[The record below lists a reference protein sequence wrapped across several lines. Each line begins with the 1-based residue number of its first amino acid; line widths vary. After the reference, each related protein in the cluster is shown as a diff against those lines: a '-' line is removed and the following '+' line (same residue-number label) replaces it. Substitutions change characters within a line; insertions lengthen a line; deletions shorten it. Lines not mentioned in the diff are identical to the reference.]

1 MIMRKL
7 RPRTKGANTIMR
19 IKTLLT
25 EALFAK
31 DGEAYGKVAL
41 PHTWNAL
48 DGQDGGADYWRGIG
62 TYKIDLPNPTAGK
75 KQYIEL
81 QGANHVATVYC
92 NGRELGTHK
101 GGFSTFRYDLTP
113 AMKSEGNVLTV
124 VVSNAPSDIYPQNA
138 DFTFYGGLYRDVNF
152 IEVNDTHFDLL
163 MDGTDAVFVTPHNV
177 GKTRIDLFPVGAEGC
192 TVRVELKDA
201 EGNTVGCADTDA
213 FAHTHI
219 LIDVKEPHLWNG
231 MADPYCYS
239 AVASLLC
246 DDEVLDTVTVTYGYR
261 SFRVCPNTGFWLNGK
276 NVPLHGVSRHQDR
289 LDKGWA
295 ISKADHEEDIALI
308 KELGANTIRL
318 AHYQH
323 DQYFYSLCDKTGF
336 ILWAEIPFI
345 SQFIPTEEA
354 YDNTISQ
361 MTELVAQNYNH
372 PAICFWGIS
381 NEILIGADREDL
393 RQNLRDLHE
402 LAKSMDPSRL
412 TTMAQVSMTPMDSEH
427 NYITD
432 VVSYNHYFGWYGG
445 DVEDNGPWLDKFHA
459 LHPDKCLGV
468 SEYGAENILSW
479 HSAEPEN
486 HDYTEE
492 YANHYHQ
499 EMLKTFAAR
508 PYLWA
513 THQWN
518 CFDFAAD
525 ARNEGGVQG
534 RNNKG
539 LITYDRKTKKDAYYI
554 YKAWWNPDPMVFVSG
569 GRFVNRGPE
578 ERNVIVYTNCDQVTL
593 VVNGVDTET
602 KAAVD
607 HMIVFENVALN
618 DGENTVTAYAGDI
631 KANTITLCGVA
642 DHDYS
647 YDLPDGNQGVN
658 WFDDPALVAMKKAFK
673 YPKDAYSIK
682 DKMGDLIANPQ
693 TAAILGGLMKG
704 FMGGNSMM
712 GAMGQMSEEM
722 MGFVR
727 AMRLSDALKMAGDA
741 VSMEMKLKLNQ
752 ALNQIKK

>member
-1 MIMRKL
+1 MRNVK
-7 RPRTKGANTIMR
+7 
-19 IKTLLT
+19 LLT
-25 EALFAK
+25 QARFAKQGEALST
-31 DGEAYGKVAL
+31 VAL

-62 TYKIDLPNPTAGK
+62 TYEIDLPTPTEGM
-75 KQYIEL
+75 KQYIEI

-101 GGFSTFRYDLTP
+101 GGFSTFRFELTP
-113 AMKSEGNVLTV
+113 AMKKEGNVLTV
-124 VVSNAPSDIYPQNA
+124 VVTNGVSDIYPQNA

-152 IEVNDTHFDLL
+152 IEVNEAHYDLL
-163 MDGTDAVFVTPHNV
+163 KHGTNAVFVTPHCS
-177 GKTRIDLFPVGAEGC
+177 GKTRVDLFPVNACGC
-192 TVRVELKDA
+192 TLNVELKDA
-201 EGNTVGCADTDA
+201 EGNVVGTASTAACEH
-213 FAHTHI
+213 AHVI
-219 LIDVKEPHLWNG
+219 IDVKEPHKWNG
-231 MADPYCYS
+231 MEDPYLYTATATIVKGEE
-239 AVASLLC
+239 AVDA
-246 DDEVLDTVTVTYGYR
+246 VTVNYGYR
-261 SFRVCPNTGFWLNGK
+261 SFHVDSNTGFYLNGK
-276 NVPLHGVSRHQDR
+276 SVPLHGVSRHQDR
-289 LDKGWA
+289 LNKGWA
-295 ISKADHEEDIALI
+295 ISKADHEEDAALI

-323 DQYFYSLCDKTGF
+323 DQYFYDICDRTGF
-336 ILWAEIPFI
+336 VLWAEIPFI
-345 SQFIPTEEA
+345 SQFIPTKEA

-393 RQNLRDLHE
+393 RKNLRDLHK

-445 DVEDNGPWLDKFHA
+445 DVEDNGPWFDKFHA
-459 LHPDKCLGV
+459 LNPDTCLGV

-508 PYLWA
+508 PFLWS

-539 LITYDRKTKKDAYYI
+539 LITYDRKTKKDAFYL
-554 YKAWWNPDPMVFVSG
+554 YKAWWNPEPMVFVSG
-569 GRFVNRGPE
+569 GRFVNRAPE
-578 ERNVIVYTNCDQVTL
+578 ERNVIVYTNCETVTL
-593 VVNGVDTET
+593 VVNGAEVAT
-602 KAAVD
+602 KKAVD
-607 HMIVFENVALN
+607 HMITFENVALN
-618 DGENTVTAYAGDI
+618 DGANTVSAYSGEV
-631 KANTITLCGVA
+631 KGNEITLCGVA
-642 DHDYS
+642 EHDYS

-658 WFDDPALVAMKKAFK
+658 WFDDPELVELKKAFK
-673 YPKDAYSIK
+673 YPKDAYSLK
-682 DKMGDLIANPQ
+682 DKMGALMDNPE
-693 TAAILGGLMKG
+693 TAAVLGQLMQA
-704 FMGGNSMM
+704 MSSSPLMSS
-712 GAMGQMSEEM
+712 MGQMSDEM
-722 MGFVR
+722 MQFMR
-727 AMRLSDALKMAGDA
+727 NMRLNDMLKMAGDA
-741 VSMEMKLKLNQ
+741 IPLKTKLALNQ
-752 ALNQIKK
+752 ALNAVKK

>member
-1 MIMRKL
+1 MREKIL
-7 RPRTKGANTIMR
+7 ITQAR
-19 IKTLLT
+19 
-25 EALFAK
+25 FAK
-31 DGEAYGKVAL
+31 EGEVIAPVAL

-62 TYKIDLPNPTAGK
+62 TYYIDLPNPTAGK
-75 KQYIEL
+75 RQYIEF

-101 GGFSTFRYDLTP
+101 GGFSTFRYELTP
-113 AMKSEGNVLTV
+113 AMNPEGNKLTV
-124 VVSNAPSDIYPQNA
+124 VVSNAKSDIYPQNA

-152 IEVNDTHFDLL
+152 IEVGDAHFDLL
-163 MDGTDAVFVTPHNV
+163 MDGTEAVFVTPHNV
-177 GKTRIDLFPVGAEGC
+177 GKTRVDLFPVNAEGC
-192 TVRVELKDA
+192 TVKVELKDA
-201 EGNTVGCADTDA
+201 EGNVVGSETTDA
-213 FAHTHI
+213 SEHAFV

-231 MADPYCYS
+231 MADPYCYT
-239 AVASLLC
+239 AVASIVSGE
-246 DDEVLDTVTVTYGYR
+246 EVLDTVTVTYGYR
-261 SFRVCPNTGFWLNGK
+261 SFHVDPNTGFWLNGK
-276 NVPLHGVSRHQDR
+276 NVPLHGVARHQDR

-295 ISKADHEEDIALI
+295 ISKADHEEDVALI

-323 DQYFYSLCDKTGF
+323 DQYFYDLCDKTGF
-336 ILWAEIPFI
+336 VLWAEIPFI
-345 SQFIPTEEA
+345 SQFIPTQEA
-354 YDNTISQ
+354 YENTISQ

-393 RQNLRDLHE
+393 RQNLRDLNE

-445 DVEDNGPWLDKFHA
+445 DVEDNGPWFDKFHA
-459 LHPDKCLGV
+459 MHPDKCLGV

-479 HSAEPEN
+479 HTAEPEN

-513 THQWN
+513 TQQWN

-525 ARNEGGVQG
+525 ARNEGGIQG

-539 LITYDRKTKKDAYYI
+539 LITYDRKIKKDAFYV
-554 YKAWWNPDPMVFVSG
+554 YKAWWNPEPMVWVSG
-569 GRFVNRGPE
+569 GRFVNRAPE
-578 ERNVIVYTNCDQVTL
+578 ERNVIIYTNCDEVTL
-593 VVNGVDTET
+593 VVNGKDVET
-602 KAAVD
+602 KKAVD
-607 HMIVFENVALN
+607 HMITFENVALN
-618 DGENTVTAYAGDI
+618 DGGNTVTAYSGEV
-631 KANTITLCGVA
+631 KGNEITLCGVA
-642 DHDYS
+642 EHDYS

-658 WFDDPALVAMKKAFK
+658 WFDDPELVAMKKAFK

-682 DKMGDLIANPQ
+682 DKMGVLLDNPE
-693 TAAILGGLMKG
+693 TAKILGGMMQSA
-704 FMGGNSMM
+704 MGGNAMM
-712 GAMGQMSEEM
+712 ASMGQMSEEM
-722 MGFVR
+722 MGFMR
-727 AMRLSDALKMAGDA
+727 NMRLSDGLKMAGDA
-741 VSMEMKLKLNQ
+741 VSMKDKLALNQ

>member
-1 MIMRKL
+1 
-7 RPRTKGANTIMR
+7 MR
-19 IKTLLT
+19 IQTLLT
-25 EALFAK
+25 QARFAK
-31 DGEAYGKVAL
+31 QGQPLEAVSL

-48 DGQDGGADYWRGIG
+48 DGQDGGANYWRGIG
-62 TYKIDLPNPTAGK
+62 TYEIDLPNPTQGK
-75 KQYIEL
+75 KQYIEF

-101 GGFSTFRYDLTP
+101 GGFSTFRFDLTP
-113 AMKSEGNVLTV
+113 AMKAEGNVLTV
-124 VVSNAPSDIYPQNA
+124 VVTNAPSDVYPQNA
-138 DFTFYGGLYRDVNF
+138 DFTFYGGLYRDVSF
-152 IEVNDTHFDLL
+152 IEVSDAHFELL
-163 MDGTDAVFVTPHNV
+163 LDGTAGVFVTPHNV
-177 GKTRIDLFPVGAEGC
+177 GKTRVDLFPVNADGC
-192 TVRVELKDA
+192 TIQVELKDQ
-201 EGNTVGCADTDA
+201 EGNVVGSATTEASDH
-213 FAHTHI
+213 AHV

-231 MADPYCYS
+231 VADPYCYTCE
-239 AVASLLC
+239 AKLYNGIDLLKLAP
-246 DDEVLDTVTVTYGYR
+246 VDTVAVTYGYR
-261 SFRVCPNTGFWLNGK
+261 SFHVDPNTGFWLNGK
-276 NVPLHGVSRHQDR
+276 NVPLRGVSRHQDR

-295 ISKADHEEDIALI
+295 ISKADHEEDCALI

-323 DQYFYSLCDKTGF
+323 DQYFYELCNRTGF
-336 ILWAEIPFI
+336 VLWAEIPFI
-345 SQFIPTEEA
+345 SQFIPTQEA
-354 YDNTISQ
+354 YENTISQ

-445 DVEDNGPWLDKFHA
+445 EVEDNGPWLDKFHA
-459 LHPDKCLGV
+459 MHPDKCLGV

-479 HSAEPEN
+479 HTAEPEN

-492 YANHYHQ
+492 YANYYHQ

-539 LITYDRKTKKDAYYI
+539 LITYDRKTKKDAFYI
-554 YKAWWNPDPMVFVSG
+554 YKAWWNPEPMVFVSG
-569 GRFVNRGPE
+569 GRFMNRAPE
-578 ERNVIVYTNCDQVTL
+578 ERNVIVYTNCENVTL
-593 VVNGVDTET
+593 VVNGVEVET

-607 HMIVFENVALN
+607 HMITFENVALK
-618 DGENTVTAYAGDI
+618 DGGNTVTAFSGDVKGNEI
-631 KANTITLCGVA
+631 VLCAVA
-642 DHDYS
+642 EHDYS
-647 YDLPDGNQGVN
+647 YDLPDGNQGAN
-658 WFDDPALVAMKKAFK
+658 WFDDPELVAMKKAFK
-673 YPKDAYSIK
+673 YPKDAFSIK
-682 DKMGDLIANPQ
+682 DKMGALMENPQ
-693 TAAILGGLMKG
+693 TAAILGDLMKN

-712 GAMGQMSEEM
+712 SSMGQMSEEM
-722 MGFVR
+722 MGFMKM
-727 AMRLSDALKMAGDA
+727 MRLSDALKMAGDA
-741 VSMEMKLKLNQ
+741 VPMALKLKINQ

>member
-1 MIMRKL
+1 
-7 RPRTKGANTIMR
+7 MR

-31 DGEAYGKVAL
+31 EGEALAKVAL

-62 TYKIDLPNPTAGK
+62 TYKISLPNPTEGK
-75 KQYIEL
+75 KQYIEF

-92 NGRELGTHK
+92 NGRELGTHR

-113 AMKSEGNVLTV
+113 AMLPEGNVLTV
-124 VVSNAPSDIYPQNA
+124 AVTNAKCDVYPQNA

-152 IEVNDTHFDLL
+152 IEVNDAHFDLL
-163 MDGTDAVFVTPHNV
+163 MDGTEAVFVTPHNV
-177 GKTRIDLFPVGAEGC
+177 GKTRIDLFPMNAAGG
-192 TVRVELKDA
+192 TVCVTLRDA
-201 EGNTVGCADTDA
+201 EGSIVGTGEADA
-213 FAHTHI
+213 AEHTHL
-219 LIDVKEPHLWNG
+219 LIDVKDPHLWNG
-231 MADPYCYS
+231 MSDPYCYT
-239 AVASLLC
+239 AEASILC
-246 DDEVLDTVTVTYGYR
+246 GEEVTDTVTVTYGYR
-261 SFRVCPNTGFWLNGK
+261 SFHVNPDNGFHLNGK
-276 NVPLHGVSRHQDR
+276 SLPLHGVARHQDR

-323 DQYFYSLCDKTGF
+323 DQYFYDLCDKTGF

-345 SQFIPTEEA
+345 SQFIPTQEA
-354 YDNTISQ
+354 YENTISQ

-381 NEILIGADREDL
+381 NEILIGPDREDL

-412 TTMAQVSMTPMDSEH
+412 TTMAQVTMTPMDSEH
-427 NYITD
+427 NFITD
-432 VVSYNHYFGWYGG
+432 VVSYNHYFGWYVG

-459 LHPDKCLGV
+459 MHPDKCLGV
-468 SEYGAENILSW
+468 SEYGAENILTW
-479 HSAEPEN
+479 HTAEPDN

-492 YANHYHQ
+492 YANYYHQ

-539 LITYDRKTKKDAYYI
+539 LITYDRKEKKDAFYV
-554 YKAWWNPDPMVFVSG
+554 YKAWWNPEPMVFVSG
-569 GRFVNRGPE
+569 GRFVNRGPGA
-578 ERNVIVYTNCDQVTL
+578 ERDVIVYTNCDQVTL
-593 VVNGVDTET
+593 VVNGQDVAT

-607 HMIVFENVALN
+607 HMIVFEGVVV
-618 DGENTVTAYAGDI
+618 DGENVITAYCGDV
-631 KANTITLCGVA
+631 KANTITLNGQA
-642 DHDYS
+642 APDYS
-647 YDLPDGNQGVN
+647 YILPEGNQGAN
-658 WFDDPALVAMKKAFK
+658 WFNDPAAVAARNSLK
-673 YPKDAYSIK
+673 YPKGYYSIK
-682 DKMGDLIANPQ
+682 DKVGTLLANPEC
-693 TAAILGGLMKG
+693 AAILGGLLQAMT
-704 FMGGNSMM
+704 GGGDMM
-712 GAMGQMSEEM
+712 GMGQMSEDM
-722 MGFVR
+722 QQMFYM
-727 AMRLSDALKMAGDA
+727 MRLSDMLKMAGDKFPA
-741 VSMEMKLKLNQ
+741 DAKI
-752 ALNQIKK
+752 ALNEALTKIKK

>member
-1 MIMRKL
+1 
-7 RPRTKGANTIMR
+7 MR
-19 IKTLLT
+19 IKTLLNQAT
-25 EALFAK
+25 FAK
-31 DGEAYGKVAL
+31 MGGAAETVAL

-48 DGQDGGADYWRGIG
+48 DGQDGGNDYWRGIG
-62 TYKIDLPNPTAGK
+62 TYTIDLPNPTAGK
-75 KQYIEL
+75 KQYIEI

-113 AMKSEGNVLTV
+113 AMLPEGNVLTV
-124 VVSNAPSDIYPQNA
+124 VVSNAKSDIYPQNA

-152 IEVNDTHFDLL
+152 VEVNDAHFDLL
-163 MDGTDAVFVTPHNV
+163 LDGTDAVFVTPHNV
-177 GKTRIDLFPVGAEGC
+177 GKTRVDLFPVNAEGC
-192 TVRVELKDA
+192 QLKVVLKDA
-201 EGNTVGCADTDA
+201 EGNVVGQADTA
-213 FAHTHI
+213 AAGHAHV

-231 MADPYCYS
+231 MADPYCYT
-239 AVASLLC
+239 AEASIVNGE
-246 DDEVLDTVTVTYGYR
+246 EVLDTVVVTYGYR
-261 SFRVCPNTGFWLNGK
+261 SFHVCPNTGFWLNGK

-336 ILWAEIPFI
+336 VLWAEIPFI
-345 SQFIPTEEA
+345 SQYIPGEEA
-354 YDNTISQ
+354 YNNTISQ

-445 DVEDNGPWLDKFHA
+445 DVEDNAPWFDKFHA
-459 LHPDKCLGV
+459 MHPDKCLGV
-468 SEYGAENILSW
+468 SEYGAENILLW

-499 EMLKTFAAR
+499 EMLKTFAQR
-508 PYLWA
+508 PYLWS

-525 ARNEGGVQG
+525 ARNEGGVIG

-539 LITYDRKTKKDAYYI
+539 LITYDRKTKKDAFYL
-554 YKAWWNPDPMVFVSG
+554 YKAWWNPEPMVFVSG
-569 GRFVNRGPE
+569 CRFVNRAPG
-578 ERNVIVYTNCDQVTL
+578 ERNVIVYTNCDEVTL
-593 VVNGVDTET
+593 VVNGADVAT
-602 KAAVD
+602 KKAVD
-607 HMIVFENVALN
+607 HMITFEDVALN
-618 DGENTVTAYAGDI
+618 DGENTVTAYAGEV

-642 DHDYS
+642 EHDYS
-647 YDLPDGNQGVN
+647 YDLPDGNEGVN
-658 WFDDPALVAMKKAFK
+658 WFDDPELVAMKKAFK

-682 DKMGDLIANPQ
+682 DKFGVLMANPQ
-693 TAAILGGLMKG
+693 CAAVLGGLMQG
-704 FMGGNSMM
+704 MANNTMMSSMGE
-712 GAMGQMSEEM
+712 MSEEM
-722 MGFVR
+722 KGFMNN
-727 AMRLSDALKMAGDA
+727 MRLNDMLKMAGAA

>member
-1 MIMRKL
+1 MR
-7 RPRTKGANTIMR
+7 NV
-19 IKTLLT
+19 TLMT
-25 EALFAK
+25 QARFAKQGEALAN
-31 DGEAYGKVAL
+31 VAL

-62 TYKIDLPNPTAGK
+62 TYEIDLPNPTKGK
-75 KQYIEL
+75 KQYIEIR
-81 QGANHVATVYC
+81 GANHVATVYC

-101 GGFSTFRYDLTP
+101 GGFSTFRFDLTP
-113 AMKSEGNVLTV
+113 AMKAEGNVLTV
-124 VVSNAPSDIYPQNA
+124 VVTNGVSDIYPQNA

-152 IEVNDTHFDLL
+152 IEVNEAHYDLL
-163 MDGTDAVFVTPHNV
+163 KDGTNAVFVTPHCS
-177 GKTRIDLFPVGAEGC
+177 GKTRVDLFPVNAEGC
-192 TVRVELKDA
+192 TLKVALKDA
-201 EGNTVGCADTDA
+201 EGKVVGTGSTEASDH
-213 FAHTHI
+213 AHVI
-219 LIDVKEPHLWNG
+219 IDIKEPHKWNG
-231 MADPYCYS
+231 MADPYCYTCE
-239 AVASLLC
+239 ASIVKGLST
-246 DDEVLDTVTVTYGYR
+246 LDTVTVTYGYR
-261 SFRVCPNTGFWLNGK
+261 SFHVDSNTGFYLNGK

-289 LDKGWA
+289 LNKGWA
-295 ISKADHEEDIALI
+295 ISKADHEEDAALI

-323 DQYFYSLCDKTGF
+323 DQYFYDICDHTGF
-336 ILWAEIPFI
+336 VLWAEIPFI
-345 SQFIPTEEA
+345 SQFIPTKEA
-354 YDNTISQ
+354 YNNTISQ

-393 RQNLRDLHE
+393 RQNLRDLHK

-445 DVEDNGPWLDKFHA
+445 DVEDNGPWFDKFHA
-459 LHPDKCLGV
+459 LNPDTCLGV

-479 HSAEPEN
+479 HTAEPEN

-539 LITYDRKTKKDAYYI
+539 LITYDRKTKKDAFYI
-554 YKAWWNPDPMVFVSG
+554 YKAWWNPEPMVFVSG
-569 GRFVNRGPE
+569 GRFVNRAPE
-578 ERNVIVYTNCDQVTL
+578 ERNVIVYTNCDEVTL
-593 VVNGVDTET
+593 VVNGADVAT
-602 KAAVD
+602 KKAVD
-607 HMIVFENVALN
+607 HMITFENVALN
-618 DGENTVTAYAGDI
+618 DGENTVTAYAGEV
-631 KANTITLCGVA
+631 KANEITLCGVA
-642 DHDYS
+642 EHDYS
-647 YDLPDGNQGVN
+647 YDLPDGNQGAN
-658 WFDDPALVAMKKAFK
+658 WFDDPAAVAMKKAFK
-673 YPKDAYSIK
+673 YPKDAFSLK
-682 DKMGDLIANPQ
+682 DKMGVLMDHPEAS
-693 TAAILGGLMKG
+693 AILGNLMQA
-704 FMGGNSMM
+704 MSGNQMM
-712 GAMGQMSEEM
+712 ASMGQMSEEM
-722 MGFVR
+722 MSFMR
-727 AMRLSDALKMAGDA
+727 NMRLNDALKMAGDA
-741 VSMEMKLKLNQ
+741 ISMEVKLAMNQ
-752 ALNQIKK
+752 ALNKIKK

>member
-1 MIMRKL
+1 MR
-7 RPRTKGANTIMR
+7 T
-19 IKTLLT
+19 KTLLT
-25 EALFAK
+25 TALFAK
-31 DGEAYGKVAL
+31 EGEAFAPVAL

-48 DGQDGGADYWRGIG
+48 DGQDGGGDYWRGIG

-75 KQYIEL
+75 KQYIEFR
-81 QGANHVATVYC
+81 GANHVATVYC
-92 NGRELGTHK
+92 NGRNMGTHK

-113 AMKSEGNVLTV
+113 AMLPEGNVLTV
-124 VVSNAPSDIYPQNA
+124 VVTNAKCDVYPQNA
-138 DFTFYGGLYRDVNF
+138 DFTFYGGLYRYVNF
-152 IEVNDTHFDLL
+152 VEVNDAHFDLL
-163 MDGTDAVFVTPHNV
+163 LDGTEAVFVTPHNV
-177 GKTRIDLFPVGAEGC
+177 GKTRVDLFPVNADGC
-192 TVRVELKDA
+192 ALKVELKDA
-201 EGNTVGCADTDA
+201 AGNVVGAAETEA
-213 FAHTHI
+213 SEHAHV

-231 MADPYCYS
+231 LADPYCYTCE
-239 AVASLLC
+239 ASVVSGE
-246 DDEVLDTVTVTYGYR
+246 EVLDTVTVTYGYR
-261 SFRVCPNTGFWLNGK
+261 SFHVDPNTGFWLNGK
-276 NVPLHGVSRHQDR
+276 NVPLRGVARHQDR

-295 ISKADHEEDIALI
+295 ISKADHEEDVALI
-308 KELGANTIRL
+308 KEVGANTIRL

-323 DQYFYSLCDKTGF
+323 DQYFYDLCDKTGF
-336 ILWAEIPFI
+336 VLWAEIPFI

-354 YDNTISQ
+354 YNNTISQ

-381 NEILIGADREDL
+381 NEILIGVDREDL
-393 RQNLRDLHE
+393 RQNLRDLNE
-402 LAKSMDPSRL
+402 LAKAMDPSRL

-445 DVEDNGPWLDKFHA
+445 EVEENGPWLDKFHA
-459 LHPDKCLGV
+459 MHPDKCLGV

-499 EMLKTFAAR
+499 EMLKTFATR

-539 LITYDRKTKKDAYYI
+539 LITYDRKTKKDAFYI
-554 YKAWWNPDPMVFVSG
+554 YKAWWNPEPMVWVSG
-569 GRFVNRGPE
+569 GRFVNRAPE
-578 ERNVIVYTNCDQVTL
+578 ERNVIVYTNCDSVTL
-593 VVNGVDTET
+593 VVNGVDVET

-607 HMIVFENVALN
+607 HMITFENVALN
-618 DGENTVTAYAGDI
+618 DGENTVTAYAGDV
-631 KANTITLCGVA
+631 KANSITLCGVA
-642 DHDYS
+642 EHDYS

-658 WFDDPALVAMKKAFK
+658 WFDDPELVAMKKAFK
-673 YPKDAYSIK
+673 YPKDAFSIK
-682 DKMGDLIANPQ
+682 DKMGALFANPQ
-693 TAAILGGLMKG
+693 TAAILGDLMK
-704 FMGGNSMM
+704 NMM
-712 GAMGQMSEEM
+712 GANTMMSSMGQMSPEM
-722 MGFVR
+722 MQFMNN
-727 AMRLSDALKMAGDA
+727 MRLSDALKMAGNA
-741 VSMEMKLKLNQ
+741 FPMAAKLALNQ
-752 ALNQIKK
+752 ALNQVKK

>member
-1 MIMRKL
+1 
-7 RPRTKGANTIMR
+7 MR
-19 IKTLLT
+19 IKTLLSS
-25 EALFAK
+25 AQFAK
-31 DGEAYGKVAL
+31 FGEAFAHVDL

-48 DGQDGGADYWRGIG
+48 DGQDGGTDYWRGIG
-62 TYKIDLPNPTAGK
+62 TYQIDLPNPTKGM

-101 GGFSTFRYDLTP
+101 GGFSTFRYELTP
-113 AMKSEGNVLTV
+113 AMNPEGNVLTV
-124 VVSNAPSDIYPQNA
+124 VVSNAKSDIYPQNA
-138 DFTFYGGLYRDVNF
+138 DFTFYGGLYRDINF
-152 IEVNDTHFDLL
+152 IEVNDAHFDLL
-163 MDGTDAVFVTPHNV
+163 LDGTDGVFITPHNV
-177 GKTRIDLFPVGAEGC
+177 GKTRVDLFPVNAEGC
-192 TVRVELKDA
+192 KLQVVLKDA
-201 EGNTVGCADTDA
+201 EGNVVGAADTDA
-213 FAHTHI
+213 IGHAHV

-231 MADPYCYS
+231 LEDPYLYTCE
-239 AVASLLC
+239 ASILC
-246 DDEVLDTVTVTYGYR
+246 GEEIVDTVVIPYGYR
-261 SFRVCPNTGFWLNGK
+261 SFHVCPNTGFWLNGK
-276 NVPLHGVSRHQDR
+276 NVPLHGVARHQDR
-289 LDKGWA
+289 LNKGWA
-295 ISKADHEEDIALI
+295 ISKADHEEDVALI

-323 DQYFYSLCDKTGF
+323 DQYFYDLCDKTGF
-336 ILWAEIPFI
+336 VLWAEIPFI
-345 SQFIPTEEA
+345 SQFIPSEEA
-354 YDNTISQ
+354 YNNTISQ

-381 NEILIGADREDL
+381 NEILIGVDREDL

-445 DVEDNGPWLDKFHA
+445 EVEDNGPWLDKFHA
-459 LHPDKCLGV
+459 MHPDKCLGV

-539 LITYDRKTKKDAYYI
+539 LITYDRKIKKDAFYI
-554 YKAWWNPDPMVFVSG
+554 YKAWWNPDPMIWVSG
-569 GRFVNRGPE
+569 CRFVNRGPE
-578 ERNVIVYTNCDQVTL
+578 ERNVIVYTNCDEVTL
-593 VVNGVDTET
+593 VVNGQAVAT
-602 KAAVD
+602 KKAED
-607 HMIVFENVALN
+607 HMIVFENVVV
-618 DGENTVTAYAGDI
+618 DGENIITAYSGDI
-631 KANTITLCGVA
+631 HANEIKLNGVA

-658 WFDDPALVAMKKAFK
+658 WFDDPKLVEMKKAFK

-682 DKMGDLIANPQ
+682 DKMGALMDNPE
-693 TAAILGGLMKG
+693 TAKILGGLMQA
-704 FMGGNSMM
+704 FMSGNSMM
-712 GAMGQMSEEM
+712 ASMGEMSPEM
-722 MGFVR
+722 MQFMR
-727 AMRLSDALKMAGDA
+727 NMRLNDALKMAGDA

>member
-1 MIMRKL
+1 
-7 RPRTKGANTIMR
+7 MR
-19 IKTLLT
+19 ITTLLT
-25 EALFAK
+25 EARFAK
-31 DGEAYGKVAL
+31 QGCDFAQVAL

-48 DGQDGGADYWRGIG
+48 DGQDGGNDYWRGIG
-62 TYKIDLPNPTAGK
+62 TYEIDLPNPTEGK
-75 KQYIEL
+75 KQYIEF

-113 AMKSEGNVLTV
+113 AMLPEGNKLTV
-124 VVSNAPSDIYPQNA
+124 VVTNAQSDIYPQNA

-152 IEVNDTHFDLL
+152 IEVEDAHFDLL
-163 MDGTDAVFVTPHNV
+163 MDGTSGVFVTPHNV
-177 GKTRIDLFPVGAEGC
+177 GKTRVDLFSVNADDC
-192 TVRVELKDA
+192 VIKVELKDA
-201 EGNTVGCADTDA
+201 EGNVVGCAETEA
-213 FAHTHI
+213 APHAHV

-231 MADPYCYS
+231 MEDPYLYTCE
-239 AVASLLC
+239 ASVVSG
-246 DDEVLDTVTVTYGYR
+246 ENVLDTVVVNYGYR
-261 SFRVCPNTGFWLNGK
+261 SFHVCPNTGFWLNGK
-276 NVPLHGVSRHQDR
+276 NVPLHGVARHQDR

-323 DQYFYSLCDKTGF
+323 DQYFYDLCDKTGF
-336 ILWAEIPFI
+336 VLWAEIPFI

-354 YDNTISQ
+354 YNNTISQ

-393 RQNLRDLHE
+393 RQNLRDLNE
-402 LAKSMDPSRL
+402 LAKAMDPSRL

-445 DVEDNGPWLDKFHA
+445 EVEDNGPWLDKFHA
-459 LHPDKCLGV
+459 MHPDKCLGV
-468 SEYGAENILSW
+468 SEYGAENILLW

-499 EMLKTFAAR
+499 EMLKTFASR

-525 ARNEGGVQG
+525 ARNEGGVIG

-539 LITYDRKTKKDAYYI
+539 LITYDRKEKKDAFYV
-554 YKAWWNPDPMVFVSG
+554 YKAWWNPEPMVFVSG
-569 GRFVNRGPE
+569 GRFVNRAPE
-578 ERNVIVYTNCDQVTL
+578 ERDVIVYTNCDEVTL
-593 VVNGVDTET
+593 VVNGVDVET
-602 KAAVD
+602 KKAVD
-607 HMIVFENVALN
+607 HMITFENVTLN
-618 DGENTVTAYAGDI
+618 DGENTVTAYAGEV

-642 DHDYS
+642 EHDYS
-647 YDLPDGNQGVN
+647 YDLPDGNQGAN
-658 WFDDPALVAMKKAFK
+658 WFDDPKLVEMKKAFK

-682 DKMGDLIANPQ
+682 DKMGALMDNPE
-693 TAAILGGLMKG
+693 TAKILGGLMES
-704 FMGGNSMM
+704 FMGGNSLL
-712 GAMGQMSEEM
+712 GSMGQISEEM
-722 MGFVR
+722 MGFMR
-727 AMRLSDALKMAGDA
+727 NMRLSDGLKMAGDA
-741 VSMEMKLKLNQ
+741 VSMEMKLALNQ

>member
-1 MIMRKL
+1 MR
-7 RPRTKGANTIMR
+7 M
-19 IKTLLT
+19 KTLLT
-25 EALFAK
+25 SALFAK
-31 DGEAYGKVAL
+31 MGEVPAAVTL

-48 DGQDGGADYWRGIG
+48 DGQDGGNDYWRGIG
-62 TYKIDLPNPTAGK
+62 TYTIELPNPTQGK
-75 KQYIEL
+75 KQYIEF

-101 GGFSTFRYDLTP
+101 GGFSTFRYELTS
-113 AMKSEGNVLTV
+113 AMLPEGNVLTV
-124 VVSNAPSDIYPQNA
+124 VVSNAKSDIYPQNA

-152 IEVNDTHFDLL
+152 IEVADAHFDLL
-163 MDGTDAVFVTPHNV
+163 LDGTNAVFVTPHNV
-177 GKTRIDLFPVGAEGC
+177 GKTRVDLFPVNAEGALLHVC
-192 TVRVELKDA
+192 LKDA
-201 EGNTVGCADTDA
+201 EGNVVGTAETEA
-213 FAHTHI
+213 QYHSHV

-231 MADPYCYS
+231 LADPYLYTCE
-239 AVASLLC
+239 ASILVG
-246 DDEVLDTVTVTYGYR
+246 EEITDTVIVSYGYR
-261 SFRVCPNTGFWLNGK
+261 SFRVDAETGFYLNGK
-276 NVPLHGVSRHQDR
+276 SLPLHGVARHQDR

-295 ISKADHEEDIALI
+295 ISKADHEEDIAII

-323 DQYFYSLCDKTGF
+323 DQHFYDMCDKTGF
-336 ILWAEIPFI
+336 IVWAEIPFI
-345 SQFIPTEEA
+345 SQFIPSQEA
-354 YDNTISQ
+354 HDNTISQ

-393 RQNLRDLHE
+393 RQNLRELNE
-402 LAKSMDPSRL
+402 LAKAMDPSRL

-445 DVEDNGPWLDKFHA
+445 DVEDNGPWFDKFHA
-459 LHPDKCLGV
+459 LHPDKPFGI
-468 SEYGAENILSW
+468 SEYGAENILKW

-525 ARNEGGVQG
+525 ARNEGGVIG

-539 LITYDRKTKKDAYYI
+539 LVTYDRKIKKDAYYL
-554 YKAWWNPDPMVFVSG
+554 YKAWWNPEPMVFVSG
-569 GRFVNRGPE
+569 GRFVNRAPG
-578 ERNVIVYTNCDQVTL
+578 ERNVIVYTNCDNVTL
-593 VVNGVDTET
+593 VVNGAEVET

-607 HMIVFENVALN
+607 HMITFENVALN
-618 DGENTVTAYAGDI
+618 DGENTVTAFSGDVKGNEI
-631 KANTITLCGVA
+631 VLCGVA
-642 DHDYS
+642 EHDYS

-658 WFDDPALVAMKKAFK
+658 WFDDPKLVEMKKAFK

-682 DKMGDLIANPQ
+682 DKMGALMDNPQ
-693 TAAILGGLMKG
+693 TAAILGGLMQG
-704 FMGGNSMM
+704 FMSGNSMM
-712 GAMGQMSEEM
+712 ASMGEMSEEM
-722 MGFVR
+722 MGFMK

>member
-1 MIMRKL
+1 MRV
-7 RPRTKGANTIMR
+7 
-19 IKTLLT
+19 KTLLT
-25 EALFAK
+25 KAMFAK
-31 DGEAYGKVAL
+31 QGQNFEAVAL

-62 TYKIDLPNPTAGK
+62 TYIIDLPNPTAGK
-75 KQYIEL
+75 SQYIEL

-92 NGRELGTHK
+92 NGRELGTHR

-113 AMKSEGNVLTV
+113 AMLPEGNVLTV
-124 VVSNAPSDIYPQNA
+124 VVTNAKSDVYPQNA
-138 DFTFYGGLYRDVNF
+138 DFTFYGGLYRDVIF
-152 IEVNDTHFDLL
+152 IEVEDAHFDLL
-163 MDGTDAVFVTPHNV
+163 MDGTNAVFVTPHNV
-177 GKTRIDLFPVGAEGC
+177 GKTRVDLFPVNAEGC
-192 TVRVELKDA
+192 TIKVELKDA
-201 EGNTVGCADTDA
+201 EGNVVGAAETDA
-213 FAHTHI
+213 LAHTHV
-219 LIDVKEPHLWNG
+219 LIDVKNPHLWNG
-231 MADPYCYS
+231 VEDPYCYS
-239 AVASLLC
+239 AEASIVNG
-246 DDEVLDTVTVTYGYR
+246 DQILDTVTVTYGYR

-276 NVPLHGVSRHQDR
+276 NMPLHGVSRHQDR

-295 ISKADHEEDIALI
+295 ISKADHEEDVSLI

-323 DQYFYSLCDKTGF
+323 DQYFYDLCDKTGF
-336 ILWAEIPFI
+336 VLWAEIPFI
-345 SQFIPTEEA
+345 SQFIPSQEA

-445 DVEDNGPWLDKFHA
+445 DVEDNGPWFDKFHA
-459 LHPDKCLGV
+459 LHPDKPLGV

-499 EMLKTFAAR
+499 EMLKTFAER
-508 PYLWA
+508 PFLWA

-539 LITYDRKTKKDAYYI
+539 LVTYDRKTKKDAYFI

-569 GRFVNRGPE
+569 GRFVNRAPG
-578 ERNVIVYTNCDQVTL
+578 ERNVIVYTNCDEVTL
-593 VVNGVDTET
+593 VVNGVDVAT
-602 KAAVD
+602 KKAD
-607 HMIVFENVALN
+607 NHMVTFEDVSLN
-618 DGENTVTAYAGDI
+618 DGQNTVTAYSGDV

-658 WFDDPALVAMKKAFK
+658 WFDDPKLVEMKKAFK

-682 DKMGDLIANPQ
+682 DKMGALMDNPE
-693 TAAILGGLMKG
+693 TAKILGGLMQS

-712 GAMGQMSEEM
+712 ATMGQMSEEM
-722 MGFVR
+722 MGFMK
-727 AMRLSDALKMAGDA
+727 AMRLSDALKMAGDK
-741 VSMEMKLKLNQ
+741 VSMEMKLQLNQ

>member
-1 MIMRKL
+1 MR
-7 RPRTKGANTIMR
+7 T
-19 IKTLLT
+19 KTLLT
-25 EALFAK
+25 TALFAK
-31 DGEAYGKVAL
+31 EGEAFAPVAL

-48 DGQDGGADYWRGIG
+48 DGQDGGGDYWRGIG

-75 KQYIEL
+75 KQYIEFR
-81 QGANHVATVYC
+81 GANHVATVYC
-92 NGRELGTHK
+92 NGRNMGTHK

-113 AMKSEGNVLTV
+113 AMLPEGNVLTV
-124 VVSNAPSDIYPQNA
+124 VVTNAKCDVYPQNA
-138 DFTFYGGLYRDVNF
+138 DFTFYGGLYRYVNF
-152 IEVNDTHFDLL
+152 VEVNDAHFDLL
-163 MDGTDAVFVTPHNV
+163 LDGTEAVFVTPHNV
-177 GKTRIDLFPVGAEGC
+177 GKTRVDLFPVNADGC
-192 TVRVELKDA
+192 ALKVELKDA
-201 EGNTVGCADTDA
+201 AGNVVGAAETEA
-213 FAHTHI
+213 SEHAHV

-231 MADPYCYS
+231 LADPYCYTCE
-239 AVASLLC
+239 ASVVSGE
-246 DDEVLDTVTVTYGYR
+246 EVLDTVTVTYGYR
-261 SFRVCPNTGFWLNGK
+261 SFHVDPNTGFWLNGK
-276 NVPLHGVSRHQDR
+276 NVPLRGVARHQDR

-295 ISKADHEEDIALI
+295 ISKADHEEDVALI
-308 KELGANTIRL
+308 KEVGANTIRL

-323 DQYFYSLCDKTGF
+323 DQYFYDLCDKTGF
-336 ILWAEIPFI
+336 VLWAEIPFI

-354 YDNTISQ
+354 YNNTISQ

-381 NEILIGADREDL
+381 NEILIGVDREDL

-445 DVEDNGPWLDKFHA
+445 EVEENGPWLDKFHA
-459 LHPDKCLGV
+459 MHPDKCLGV
-468 SEYGAENILSW
+468 SEYGAENILMW

-499 EMLKTFAAR
+499 EMLKTFAKR

-534 RNNKG
+534 RNSKG
-539 LITYDRKTKKDAYYI
+539 LITYDRKIKKDAFYL
-554 YKAWWNPDPMVFVSG
+554 YKAWWNPEPMVFVSG
-569 GRFVNRGPE
+569 CRFVNRGKE

-593 VVNGVDTET
+593 VVNGQDVAT
-602 KAAVD
+602 KQAQD
-607 HMIVFENVALN
+607 HMIVFENVIV
-618 DGENTVTAYAGDI
+618 DGENIVTAYAGDV
-631 KANTITLCGVA
+631 KSNEVKFVGVEE
-642 DHDYS
+642 HDYA
-647 YDLPDGNQGVN
+647 YDLPEGNQGAN
-658 WFDDPALVAMKKAFK
+658 WFDDPELVAMKKAFK
-673 YPKDAYSIK
+673 YPKDAFSIK
-682 DKMGDLIANPQ
+682 DKMGALMDHPEAGAL
-693 TAAILGGLMKG
+693 LGNLMQG
-704 FMGGNSMM
+704 FMSGNSMM
-712 GAMGQMSEEM
+712 ASMGEMSPEM
-722 MGFVR
+722 MKFMR
-727 AMRLSDALKMAGDA
+727 NMRLSDALKMAGDA
-741 VSMEMKLKLNQ
+741 VSMEMKLKLNL

>member
-1 MIMRKL
+1 MR
-7 RPRTKGANTIMR
+7 M
-19 IKTLLT
+19 KTLLT
-25 EALFAK
+25 QAAFAK
-31 DGEAYGKVAL
+31 MGGAAETVAL

-62 TYKIDLPNPTAGK
+62 VYTIDLPNPTEGY

-113 AMKSEGNVLTV
+113 AMKKEGNVLV
-124 VVSNAPSDIYPQNA
+124 VTVSNGVSEVYPQNA

-152 IEVNDTHFDLL
+152 IEVKDAHFDLL
-163 MDGTDAVFVTPHNV
+163 LDGTDAVFVTPHNV
-177 GKTRIDLFPVGAEGC
+177 GKTRVDLFPVNAEGC
-192 TVRVELKDA
+192 MLKVALKDA
-201 EGNTVGCADTDA
+201 EGNVVGEAETA
-213 FAHTHI
+213 AVPHAHV
-219 LIDVKEPHLWNG
+219 LIDVKNPHLWNG
-231 MADPYCYS
+231 LADPYCYS
-239 AVASLLC
+239 AEASIVSGE
-246 DDEVLDTVTVTYGYR
+246 EVMDTVTVTYGYR
-261 SFRVCPNTGFWLNGK
+261 SFRVDAETGFYLNGK
-276 NVPLHGVSRHQDR
+276 SLPLHGVARHQDR
-289 LDKGWA
+289 LNKGWA

-323 DQYFYSLCDKTGF
+323 DQYFYDLCDKAGF
-336 ILWAEIPFI
+336 VLWAEIPFI
-345 SQFIPTEEA
+345 SQFIPGQAA
-354 YDNTISQ
+354 YNNTISQ

-393 RQNLRDLHE
+393 RQNLRDLNE

-427 NYITD
+427 NFITD

-459 LHPDKCLGV
+459 MHPDKPLGV
-468 SEYGAENILSW
+468 SEYGAENILMW

-539 LITYDRKTKKDAYYI
+539 LITYDRKEKKDAFYL
-554 YKAWWNPDPMVFVSG
+554 YKAWWNPEPMVFVSG
-569 GRFVNRGPE
+569 GRFVNRGPDA
-578 ERNVIVYTNCDQVTL
+578 ERNVIVYTNCEEVTL
-593 VVNGVDTET
+593 VVNGKDVAT
-602 KAAVD
+602 KKAED
-607 HMIVFENVALN
+607 HKIVFEGVVV
-618 DGENTVTAYAGDI
+618 DGENVITAYAGDV
-631 KANTITLCGVA
+631 KANEIKLNGVA
-642 DHDYS
+642 EHDYS
-647 YDLPDGNQGVN
+647 YDLPEGNEGAN
-658 WFDDPALVAMKKAFK
+658 WFDDPELVELKKAFK
-673 YPKDAYSIK
+673 YPKGYFSIK
-682 DKMGDLIANPQ
+682 DKMGDLMANPE
-693 TAAILGGLMKG
+693 AAAL
-704 FMGGNSMM
+704 
-712 GAMGQMSEEM
+712 MGQMMAAMAGGGGAGSAMMSSMGEMSEEM
-722 MGFVR
+722 MGFMKM
-727 AMRLSDALKMAGDA
+727 MRLSDALKMAGDA
-741 VSMEMKLKLNQ
+741 VPLKVKLQINQ